1 MLPSACGG
9 LPMSGE
15 VILLSLVL
23 LGITFRM
30 FQLIT
35 SSLHQLFSEHSN
47 LCDAGTVYI
56 YSIDSASP
64 ATLHAIHVNRQEC
77 FATG

>member
-1 MLPSACGG
+1 
-9 LPMSGE
+9 MSGE

-35 SSLHQLFSEHSN
+35 SSLHQLFSERGN

-64 ATLHAIHVNRQEC
+64 APLHAIHVNRQEC
-77 FATG
+77 FATS

>member
-1 MLPSACGG
+1 
-9 LPMSGE
+9 MSWE
-15 VILLSLVL
+15 AILLSLVL

-35 SSLHQLFSEHSN
+35 SSLHQLFSERSN

-56 YSIDSASP
+56 YGIDSVSP
-64 ATLHAIHVNRQEC
+64 ATLHAIHVNRQRC
-77 FATG
+77 FTPG

>member
-1 MLPSACGG
+1 
-9 LPMSGE
+9 MSGE

-30 FQLIT
+30 FHLIA
-35 SSLHQLFSEHSN
+35 SSLHQLFSEHRN
-47 LCDAGTVYI
+47 LCDAGTVYL

-64 ATLHAIHVNRQEC
+64 VTLHAIHVNRQQC
-77 FATG
+77 YTTC

>member
-1 MLPSACGG
+1 
-9 LPMSGE
+9 MSRE

-35 SSLHQLFSEHSN
+35 SGLHQLFSERGN

-56 YSIDSASP
+56 YRIDSASS
-64 ATLHAIHVNRQEC
+64 ATLHAIHVNRCQC
-77 FATG
+77 FTPG

>member
-1 MLPSACGG
+1 
-9 LPMSGE
+9 MSDK

-35 SSLHQLFSEHSN
+35 SSLHQLFSKSSN
-47 LCDAGTVYI
+47 LCRAGTVYI
-56 YSIDSASP
+56 YGIDSASP
-64 ATLHAIHVNRQEC
+64 DTLHAIYVNRQEC
-77 FATG
+77 FATSQ

>member
-1 MLPSACGG
+1 
-9 LPMSGE
+9 MSDK

-35 SSLHQLFSEHSN
+35 SSLHQLFSKRSN
-47 LCDAGTVYI
+47 LCGAGTVYI
-56 YSIDSASP
+56 YGIDSASP
-64 ATLHAIHVNRQEC
+64 DTLHAIYVNRQEC
-77 FATG
+77 FATTQ